1 MPKRSRATH
10 TVVCVLENIPLL
22 RRLLLNEAALVQ
34 PGILCAV
41 SRNVH
46 KAVSAVMK
54 DVGFWRELTIRCMPN
69 MQELPNDAFYC
80 LQNGR
85 FGPPQSV
92 EAENMAW
99 YLNYKRIVK
108 HFLHMR
114 FLYNIGDGE
123 RTGVIQFVPY
133 KKFYCN
139 DINVLFQINEHV
151 EHIFLF
157 NSDNTFACDISLKR
171 ETLSR
176 YRFTLQC
183 NEGQN
188 FNFDTTAVTLQVHR
202 GSTYV
207 KVNISTDVSKLTHTA
222 NHLLHMF
229 SFELPENHDYAD
241 KKCTVY
247 VSSMKNATTTLTQE
261 VFECSCADRANAII
275 TQYLREKVPGI
286 YTLRGPRYAE
296 YISFYWN
303 GDEFS
308 YFQGYLLGDLMDTH
322 GEMRIMKTL

>member
-1 MPKRSRATH
+1 MPKRLRATRA
-10 TVVCVLENIPLL
+10 VSCVLENIPLL
-22 RRLLLNEAALVQ
+22 RRLLTNEAALVQ

-54 DVGFWRELTIRCMPN
+54 DVGFWRELTIRCMPD
-69 MQELPNDAFYC
+69 MQELPNDAFYY

-108 HFLHMR
+108 HFLGMR
-114 FLYNIGDGE
+114 FLYKIG
-123 RTGVIQFVPY
+123 GVEVNGMIRFVQY

-139 DINVLFQINEHV
+139 DINVLFQINERV
-151 EHIFLF
+151 EHILL
-157 NSDNTFACDISLKR
+157 NSDDTFVYDICLKFNTL
-171 ETLSR
+171 LR
-176 YRFTLQC
+176 YRYTLQC
-183 NEGQN
+183 YEGMN
-188 FNFDTTAVTLQVHR
+188 SDFDTGAVSLSIHR
-202 GSTYV
+202 GSTIIA
-207 KVNISTDVSKLTHTA
+207 VNIYTDVSKLAHTA

-229 SFELPENHDYAD
+229 SIELPEIHDYAD

-247 VSSMKNATTTLTQE
+247 VSSMKDATTTLTQE
-261 VFECSCADRANAII
+261 VFECSCADGANVLI
-275 TQYLREKVPGI
+275 THFLREKVPGI
-286 YTLRGPRYAE
+286 YTLRGPNYEE
-296 YISFYWN
+296 YLSFYWN

-308 YFQGYLLGDLMDTH
+308 YFQGYLMGDLMDAH
-322 GEMRIMKTL
+322 GEMRIVKTL